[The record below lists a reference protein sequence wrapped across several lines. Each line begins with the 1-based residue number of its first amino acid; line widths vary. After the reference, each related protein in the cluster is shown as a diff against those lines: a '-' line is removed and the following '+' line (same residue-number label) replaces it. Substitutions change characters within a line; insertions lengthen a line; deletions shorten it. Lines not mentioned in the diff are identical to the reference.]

1 MPCKLCRFA
10 YACRTMR
17 KDDMNIEKAR
27 ELLHKIRSETNL
39 APCIATLDS
48 IKMLAK
54 QALSELEAAS
64 ESRTDRL
71 LDELADNMAKADEA
85 MKPDKPLEQSEFTKI
100 IRPRIDDD
108 NFSQADMEDAC
119 DIIDRQAAEIKRLKD
134 FIKIEIDHAKA
145 FKVLESEP
153 EKSNTQMFIN
163 RAEEALERK

>member
-10 YACRTMR
+10 YACRALR
-17 KDDMNIEKAR
+17 KDDMNQEEIKEFNKKVSS
-27 ELLHKIRSETNL
+27 LKGTNP
-39 APCIATLDS
+39 AQI
-48 IKMLAK
+48 
-54 QALSELEAAS
+54 LSELEAES

-119 DIIDRQAAEIKRLKD
+119 DIIDRQTTEIKRLKSIICKMNPD
-134 FIKIEIDHAKA
+134 IIIAPDKESLEELSEIAKIFGE
-145 FKVLESEP
+145 
-153 EKSNTQMFIN
+153 Q
-163 RAEEALERK
+163 ALERK